1 MQGNLPKDQP
11 WLLSI
16 TIEADQELFVPSVI
30 VTLPPTPKTSLGLG
44 MLSGVASALPSL
56 DPLLWCFCAW
66 TSLEI
71 LISNVQN
78 VQPQNS
84 LCPEEEEM
92 DSTSEAM
99 IDHYLISNL
108 LLIEISWSPL
118 SIKRQAI
125 KKARTLQ
132 PRYDDEAEDK
142 KYQKVMK
149 PLLLKRLIYS
159 LVSSKPLSYLSRMY
173 IPVELSLRYPVPSI
187 YTSTGKFIRFFLRM
201 FWSWLS
207 IYSRLILSAFGCS
220 K

>member
-142 KYQKVMK
+142 KSESDEALAPQKIDLFPSKFKAIVILIQDVHPSRTIFEIPRPINLYQHWQVH
-149 PLLLKRLIYS
+149 PVFLENVLKL
-159 LVSSKPLSYLSRMY
+159 
-173 IPVELSLRYPVPSI
+173 
-187 YTSTGKFIRFFLRM
+187 
-201 FWSWLS
+201 
-207 IYSRLILSAFGCS
+207 A
-220 K
+220 